1 MRATNRRLRVAL
13 SGVLLW
19 AGVAIAAPTAGATEF
34 DLHEISSDTAL
45 PAVRTLADPD
55 KLERVDGNTLR
66 VRGTPAQLELAAAVV
81 ELVDGKGLG
90 DSTRAT
96 GDGTVVAR
104 YDLKGVS
111 SRNAIRHLRTMSIR
125 QVVHVSEVSALLV
138 SGSEEQIE
146 AATLRM
152 KVLRQENTAR

>member
-1 MRATNRRLRVAL
+1 MRATNRRLFVAL
-13 SGVLLW
+13 TGVLLA
-19 AGVAIAAPTAGATEF
+19 AGAAVSAPTGGATEF
-34 DLHEISSDTAL
+34 DLTEISSDTAL
-45 PAVRTLADPD
+45 PALRTLADPER
-55 KLERVDGNTLR
+55 LERVDGDTLR

-81 ELVDGKGLG
+81 ELVDGVGRG

-125 QVVHVSEVSALLV
+125 QVVVVSEVSALLV
-138 SGSEEQIE
+138 TGSEEQIA

-152 KVLRQENTAR
+152 KVLREENTAR

>member
-1 MRATNRRLRVAL
+1 MRATNRRLLVAL

-66 VRGTPAQLELAAAVV
+66 VRVPNTSVYCGYVTVAGAANN
-81 ELVDGKGLG
+81 
-90 DSTRAT
+90 AT
-96 GDGTVVAR
+96 GIGAMANSFGLTTAPATDWYYILARCDLDG
-104 YDLKGVS
+104 S
-111 SRNAIRHLRTMSIR
+111 
-125 QVVHVSEVSALLV
+125 
-138 SGSEEQIE
+138 
-146 AATLRM
+146 ATLDSYYFTWSGDTRVQ
-152 KVLRQENTAR
+152 KLNEGR